1 MLAYLFVSFLRNIRR
16 LWRRFLMG
24 LHIKNMHGLLTA
36 RKRGSENRPSFRFS
50 CSLQKPHTS
59 DKFLKPEVSLT
70 CLIQQMSNKKRQNF
84 KNLPFQSVDKDGC
97 GTIVPQPIFLFLN
110 YAAANKPENR
120 LNTGPIIPFLC
131 SILASFFKLRH
142 A

>member
-1 MLAYLFVSFLRNIRR
+1 MNRARSGIELFGIETGRR
-16 LWRRFLMG
+16 
-24 LHIKNMHGLLTA
+24 KA
-36 RKRGSENRPSFRFS
+36 P
-50 CSLQKPHTS
+50 C
-59 DKFLKPEVSLT
+59 
-70 CLIQQMSNKKRQNF
+70 
-84 KNLPFQSVDKDGC
+84 QSVDKDGC

-110 YAAANKPENR
+110 YAAANKSENR

>member
-1 MLAYLFVSFLRNIRR
+1 MDVVNTTITKSIFNCC
-16 LWRRFLMG
+16 
-24 LHIKNMHGLLTA
+24 KNTRDRVL
-36 RKRGSENRPSFRFS
+36 
-50 CSLQKPHTS
+50 
-59 DKFLKPEVSLT
+59 
-70 CLIQQMSNKKRQNF
+70 
-84 KNLPFQSVDKDGC
+84 QSVDKDGC